1 MRKPITPTLTVNLDR
16 VKPGP
21 RSRTLALLLDTAM
34 NLVSAGK
41 VPSVSEVAAAAKV
54 SRATAYRYFPTRS
67 ALIASV
73 VDVSLGPVRS
83 WSSTATDGEARLH
96 ELFEKT
102 FPRFRDF
109 EAQLRAALQL
119 SQEHWLLANAGELKE
134 EQFRRGHRMLI
145 LDRAAAPL
153 KKQMSAASYT
163 RLLQGLSIVFGIE
176 PYVVLKD
183 MWNASDK
190 ETFAVTRWIVEA
202 LVRATLADA
211 AEKTSASR
219 KTNDAK
225 KASPAIGSRTSRK

>member
-1 MRKPITPTLTVNLDR
+1 MRQPVTPTLTVDLDR

-21 RSRTLALLLDTAM
+21 RARTLALLLDTAM
-34 NLVSAGK
+34 NLVNAGK

-83 WSSTATDGEARLH
+83 WNSTTTDGEARLH

-102 FPRFRDF
+102 FPRFREF
-109 EAQLRAALQL
+109 EAQLRAALQM
-119 SQEHWLLANAGELKE
+119 SQEHWLLANAGELQE
-134 EQFRRGHRMLI
+134 EQFRRGHRLKI

-153 KKQMSAASYT
+153 KKQMSAASYK

-190 ETFAVTRWIVEA
+190 ETFAVTQWIVEA
-202 LVRATLADA
+202 LVRATLN
-211 AEKTSASR
+211 AEAPQIATARSKSVRPKKSEALRSR
-219 KTNDAK
+219 ESK
-225 KASPAIGSRTSRK
+225 K